1 MLKLFSRKRTDGT
14 IESLYGAIVAQARQP
29 AFYNSFG
36 VPDTLDGRFDML
48 VLHVA
53 LFFRRTRREAD
64 AVRDLGQAV
73 FDRFC
78 SDMESSLREIGIG
91 DTKVP
96 KEMRRMGEAFY
107 GRASAYEAALT
118 QPDDAALAAALAR
131 NILRET
137 STSPAARRLAGY
149 VRCAASALAEEDSRA
164 FLNGAISFPAPEE
177 SGGDSHAT
185 E

>member
-1 MLKLFSRKRTDGT
+1 MLKLFSRKRTDAT
-14 IESLYGAIVAQARQP
+14 IERLYGAIVAQARQP
-29 AFYNSFG
+29 AFYDRFG

-53 LFFRRTRREAD
+53 LFFRRTRREGD

-107 GRASAYEAALT
+107 GRARAYEAALA
-118 QPDDAALAAALAR
+118 QPGDGALAAALAR
-131 NILRET
+131 NVLGDS
-137 STSPAARRLAGY
+137 STTPAAMRLAGY
-149 VRCAASALAEEDSRA
+149 VRCAASALEEEDSRG

-177 SGGDSHAT
+177 SGGDRHASA
-185 E
+185 